1 MQTHWSGRF
10 HLKHPLEGISRTTKV
25 LASSQG
31 EQSEGKADGW
41 RAADTRASDTH
52 TTQSPGE
59 GARKA
64 VQEHDVG
71 KGYVQKTRMSS
82 QTRHGGQG
90 QAHQDLSCNR
100 S

>member
-1 MQTHWSGRF
+1 M
-10 HLKHPLEGISRTTKV
+10 
-25 LASSQG
+25 
-31 EQSEGKADGW
+31 
-41 RAADTRASDTH
+41 ASDTH

-71 KGYVQKTRMSS
+71 KGYVQKTRMST